1 MVNRKELSLFS
12 LIAIVVGTMVGG
24 GAYNLPSDLA
34 VAANSGPV
42 LLGWLITGAGMIALA
57 LVLQNVAMR
66 RPDLDGGIYSF
77 ARAGFGEFLGFNSAW
92 GYWVSALLGNVAYAT
107 LLFSSLS
114 YFFPMFGKGNNLPS
128 IVFASVLLWMLHFLI
143 LRGVREAAFVNLI
156 TTIGKLVPIFLF
168 LILMVFAFHWDV
180 FVRDFWGTAQGF
192 NWSVVKQQVKDTML
206 VTLWVFV
213 GVEGAVVMS
222 GRAKHRKDV
231 GRATVIGLLGT
242 MVIYVLISVLSMGA
256 LSREALAKLH
266 EPSLAY
272 VLEHVVG
279 PWGAVII
286 NLGLVISLLGAML
299 GWTLLA
305 AELPYVAARDG
316 IFPRWLGQ
324 ENRNG
329 SPSGSL
335 WLTNGLIQLFIIIVL
350 FSESTY
356 QVAYSLA
363 SVAILLPYLFSAM
376 YQIKLVW
383 TGEGYAE
390 GESRGKDLLLGI
402 AAVLYA
408 VWLVYAAGLDF
419 LLMTAILYALGIF
432 FYISARRENGKKA
445 FRGWELLFATG
456 IIIAAGVAVYL
467 IAVGQLSPA
476 G

>member
-1 MVNRKELSLFS
+1 M
-12 LIAIVVGTMVGG
+12 
-24 GAYNLPSDLA
+24 
-34 VAANSGPV
+34 
-42 LLGWLITGAGMIALA
+42 
-57 LVLQNVAMR
+57 
-66 RPDLDGGIYSF
+66 
-77 ARAGFGEFLGFNSAW
+77 
-92 GYWVSALLGNVAYAT
+92 
-107 LLFSSLS
+107 
-114 YFFPMFGKGNNLPS
+114 
-128 IVFASVLLWMLHFLI
+128 
-143 LRGVREAAFVNLI
+143 
-156 TTIGKLVPIFLF
+156 
-168 LILMVFAFHWDV
+168 
-180 FVRDFWGTAQGF
+180 
-192 NWSVVKQQVKDTML
+192 
-206 VTLWVFV
+206 
-213 GVEGAVVMS
+213 
-222 GRAKHRKDV
+222 
-231 GRATVIGLLGT
+231 
-242 MVIYVLISVLSMGA
+242 
-256 LSREALAKLH
+256 
-266 EPSLAY
+266 
-272 VLEHVVG
+272 
-279 PWGAVII
+279 II

-324 ENRNG
+324 ENHNG

-432 FYISARRENGKKA
+432 FYISARRKMAKKHFTVGNG
-445 FRGWELLFATG
+445 RLLPG
-456 IIIAAGVAVYL
+456 SSS
-467 IAVGQLSPA
+467 QPA
-476 G
+476 LQSI